1 MFTANQH
8 NKYFRR
14 VIMPIKTMLTVA
26 EAIANGRKVKMPAM
40 RFSDWDLFC
49 RCLKEAKSE
58 NK

>member
-1 MFTANQH
+1 
-8 NKYFRR
+8 
-14 VIMPIKTMLTVA
+14 MPIKTMLTVA

>member
-1 MFTANQH
+1 MS
-8 NKYFRR
+8 
-14 VIMPIKTMLTVA
+14 IKTMLSVA
-26 EAIANGRKVKMPAM
+26 DAIAKGQKVKMPAM